1 MINLNNVNMNEI
13 ITLEEAEMILREA
26 KRLYPGI
33 IDDVFV
39 TESFTGY
46 AYCRANNGERYIEI
60 FPELNDEL
68 PEIGLRIIKHINK
81 EFNSEFAENLKTITI
96 NAFCHEIGHAI
107 DFEMHKMLGDDY
119 YEEGADEEYQ
129 YFYEDASAY
138 YAEYDDFEDYAWEN
152 DLELNDIALAEWK
165 YDLDQQKAELDYNYR
180 MITTEYA
187 ADKFSAYFMNTYMRH
202 IPQLFKSETDMKY
215 NWLYVMKQRHMNKS
229 MKLASDIIK

>member
-39 TESFTGY
+39 VEHPSGY
-46 AYCRANNGERYIEI
+46 AYCRTNDGERYISI
-60 FPELNDEL
+60 FPYCDDEL

-81 EFNSEFAENLKTITI
+81 EFNSEFAQNLKTITI

-119 YEEGADEEYQ
+119 YEEDADEEYQ
-129 YFYEDASAY
+129 YFYEDVSAY
-138 YAEYDDFEDYAWEN
+138 YAEYDDFEDYALRN
-152 DLELNDIALAEWK
+152 DLALNDIALAEWK
-165 YDLDQQKAELDYNYR
+165 YDLEQQKAELDHSYR

-202 IPQLFKSETDMKY
+202 IPQLFKSETDIKY
-215 NWLYVMKQRHMNKS
+215 NWLYVMKQRHMEKS
-229 MKLASDIIK
+229 MKLISDLIK